1 MKERKSK
8 RKLQSYK
15 DEKERNEVIIL
26 QRREGKKENLKRNYK
41 PAKHPVS
48 SVLSQVCW
56 EASRAV
62 SDEAFIV
69 NFEKGK

>member
-26 QRREGKKENLKRNYK
+26 QRREGNKEIGKEITNLRSTQSPVCCLRFAGK
-41 PAKHPVS
+41 PAGLFQMK
-48 SVLSQVCW
+48 LLL
-56 EASRAV
+56 
-62 SDEAFIV
+62 
-69 NFEKGK
+69 